1 MIIEFEEK
9 LLALIDAQVAHASN
23 DELFAGGYL
32 RGHISLSAAQCE
44 EEGIEDLDVFKRQI
58 EQSIAAARSELSP
71 LDRVIVTELWQQL
84 ARQVF
89 ANQYPLTT

>member
-9 LLALIDAQVAHASN
+9 LLDLIDAQVVNASS

-44 EEGIEDLDVFKRQI
+44 EEWDHR
-58 EQSIAAARSELSP
+58 
-71 LDRVIVTELWQQL
+71 T
-84 ARQVF
+84 
-89 ANQYPLTT
+89 

>member
-44 EEGIEDLDVFKRQI
+44 EEGIEDLEVFKGQI
-58 EQSIAAARSELSP
+58 EQSLAAARSELSP
-71 LDRVIVTELWQQL
+71 IDQVIVAELWQQL

>member
-9 LLALIDAQVAHASN
+9 LLELIDTQVENASS

-44 EEGIEDLDVFKRQI
+44 EDGITELDVLKQRI
-58 EQSIAAARSELSP
+58 EQSLEAARSELSP
-71 LDRVIVTELWQQL
+71 ADRSIVAELWQQL
-84 ARQVF
+84 AAQ
-89 ANQYPLTT
+89 A

>member
-9 LLALIDAQVAHASN
+9 LLDLIDAQVVNASS

-44 EEGIEDLDVFKRQI
+44 EEGITELDVLKQRI
-58 EQSIAAARSELSP
+58 EQSLETARSELSP
-71 LDRVIVTELWQQL
+71 ADRAIVAELWQQL
-84 ARQVF
+84 AAQ
-89 ANQYPLTT
+89 A